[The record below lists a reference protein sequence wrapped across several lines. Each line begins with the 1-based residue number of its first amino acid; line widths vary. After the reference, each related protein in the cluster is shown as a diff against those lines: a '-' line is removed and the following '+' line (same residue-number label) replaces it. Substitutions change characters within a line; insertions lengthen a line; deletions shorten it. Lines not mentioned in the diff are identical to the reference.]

1 MGIHLMDPAIE
12 CRIHTPEAPVSNV
25 QFDFIDKH
33 EAAKLLKIHPGT
45 LNRYRQEGK
54 LTEGVHFIRLSSQTI
69 RYNKALLEDWAANL
83 DDPAAHR
90 RAIEVFITSLLGN
103 QFKQRRS
110 SSHQVR

>member
-1 MGIHLMDPAIE
+1 MNQI
-12 CRIHTPEAPVSNV
+12 

-54 LTEGVHFIRLSSQTI
+54 LVEGVHFTRLSSQTV
-69 RYNKALLEDWAANL
+69 RYNKALLEDWVANQ
-83 DDPAAHR
+83 DDPCAHR

-103 QFKQRRS
+103 QPKKRT
-110 SSHQVR
+110 SSH